1 MNKVHSKYS
10 KSVIHIKISFILKQ
24 KKTIISSLSR
34 DLNVTKLTGCEKQ
47 YISTTPKT
55 TKLDRIVAY
64 EMVSPNKRSYDALIM
79 WSHVVTQ

>member
-34 DLNVTKLTGCEKQ
+34 DLTGCEKQ
-47 YISTTPKT
+47 YISATPKT

-64 EMVSPNKRSYDALIM
+64 EMVSPHKRSYDALIM
-79 WSHVVTQ
+79 WSHVVTR